1 MLFDPTSV
9 FIALFGTDLSVDS
22 FEGGGSTLDFR
33 LRSQVPESHCP
44 RCGQPT
50 GRIHSHYRRVLR
62 ETPIGSKPVIL
73 HLNLRRFR
81 CRQPQYPTLS

>member
-1 MLFDPTSV
+1 MPLDPTSV
-9 FIALFGTDLSVDS
+9 LIALFGTDLIVDS
-22 FEGGGSTLDFR
+22 FERDGATLDFW

-50 GRIHSHYRRVLR
+50 ARIHSHDHRVLR
-62 ETPIGSKPVIL
+62 DVPLGGTPVIL

-81 CRQPQYPTLS
+81 